1 MLPYLLILIA
11 FLADRLT
18 KGWASSY
25 LNEYGPAQI
34 NSLLSVRE
42 TYNRG
47 IAFGLFQG
55 IGPLVGWLTIAVV
68 SGMFIY
74 LIRSPREDKLMRAGL
89 GLVIGGALGNLLDRI
104 MAGQVLDFIETPLRP
119 GVFNVAD
126 IAINLGIVMILV
138 AVVWSSFHSHSE
150 DIAQA
155 PPVV

>member
-11 FLADRLT
+11 FVADRLT
-18 KGWASSY
+18 KWWASSY

-68 SGMFIY
+68 AGMFIY
-74 LIRSPREDKLMRAGL
+74 LLRSPKEEKLTRAGL

-104 MAGQVLDFIETPLRP
+104 VAGQVLDFIETPLRP
-119 GVFNVAD
+119 GIFNVAD
-126 IAINLGIVMILV
+126 IAINLGMLTILV
-138 AVVWSSFHSHSE
+138 AAMLSSFRSRSQ
-150 DIAQA
+150 DIVEA
-155 PPVV
+155 PPAA